1 MDNGMISL
9 GLVGL
14 RILTLGA
21 QGEEKEEI
29 PTVWDL
35 HSDER

>member
-14 RILTLGA
+14 RILTLEA
-21 QGEEKEEI
+21 SRGEGRD
-29 PTVWDL
+29 PDGMGP
-35 HSDER
+35 SFG